1 MNLKNNSFVRNLY
14 KKAYFLSRRGLQELD
29 LVFTPF
35 VEVRFSKLN
44 QEDKVSFL
52 ELLENND
59 MDLMDW
65 IINEKPTPREFNNIV
80 IQVKDY
86 LKHERK

>member
-1 MNLKNNSFVRNLY
+1 MDSNLY
-14 KKAYFLSRRGLQELD
+14 KKAYFFSRRGLQELD

-35 VEVRFSKLN
+35 VEERFSELN

-52 ELLENND
+52 ELLDNND
-59 MDLMDW
+59 VDLMDW

-86 LKHERK
+86 LKYERK

>member
-1 MNLKNNSFVRNLY
+1 MDSNLY

-35 VEVRFSKLN
+35 VEERFSKLN

>member
-1 MNLKNNSFVRNLY
+1 MDSNLY

-35 VEVRFSKLN
+35 VELRFSKLN

-65 IINEKPTPREFNNIV
+65 IINEKPTPKEFNNIV

>member
-1 MNLKNNSFVRNLY
+1 MNLNLY

-29 LVFTPF
+29 LVLTPF
-35 VEVRFSKLN
+35 VEERFSKLN

-65 IINEKPTPREFNNIV
+65 IINEKPTPKEFNNIV

>member
-1 MNLKNNSFVRNLY
+1 VDSNLY

-29 LVFTPF
+29 LVLTPF
-35 VEVRFSKLN
+35 VEVRFSELN
-44 QEDKVSFL
+44 QEDKISFL

-65 IINEKPTPREFNNIV
+65 IINEKPTPKEFNNIV

>member
-1 MNLKNNSFVRNLY
+1 VDSNLY
-14 KKAYFLSRRGLQELD
+14 KRAYFLSRRGLQELD

-44 QEDKVSFL
+44 QEDKVYFL

-80 IQVKDY
+80 IQDKDY

>member
-1 MNLKNNSFVRNLY
+1 MNSNLY

-29 LVFTPF
+29 LVLTPF
-35 VEVRFSKLN
+35 VEERFSKLN
-44 QEDKVSFL
+44 QEDKLSFL

-65 IINEKPTPREFNNIV
+65 IINEKPTPKEFNNIV

>member
-1 MNLKNNSFVRNLY
+1 MNSNLY

-29 LVFTPF
+29 LVLTPF
-35 VEVRFSKLN
+35 VEVRFSELN

-65 IINEKPTPREFNNIV
+65 IINEKPTPKEFNNIV

>member
-1 MNLKNNSFVRNLY
+1 
-14 KKAYFLSRRGLQELD
+14 
-29 LVFTPF
+29 
-35 VEVRFSKLN
+35 
-44 QEDKVSFL
+44 
-52 ELLENND
+52 

>member
-1 MNLKNNSFVRNLY
+1 MDSNLY

-29 LVFTPF
+29 LVLTPF
-35 VEVRFSKLN
+35 VEERFSKLN

-65 IINEKPTPREFNNIV
+65 IINEKPTPKKFNNIV

>member
-1 MNLKNNSFVRNLY
+1 MDSNLY

-86 LKHERK
+86 LKHEKK

>member
-1 MNLKNNSFVRNLY
+1 MDSNLY

-29 LVFTPF
+29 LVLTPF
-35 VEVRFSKLN
+35 VELRFSELN

-65 IINEKPTPREFNNIV
+65 IINEKPTPKEFNNIV

>member
-1 MNLKNNSFVRNLY
+1 VNSNLY

-35 VEVRFSKLN
+35 VEERFSKLN

-65 IINEKPTPREFNNIV
+65 IINEKPTPKEFNNIV

>member
-1 MNLKNNSFVRNLY
+1 MDSNLY

-35 VEVRFSKLN
+35 VEERFSELN

-52 ELLENND
+52 ELIDNND
-59 MDLMDW
+59 VDLMDW

-86 LKHERK
+86 LKNERK

>member
-1 MNLKNNSFVRNLY
+1 MDSNLY

-35 VEVRFSKLN
+35 VEERFSELN

-52 ELLENND
+52 ELLDNND
-59 MDLMDW
+59 VDLMDW

-86 LKHERK
+86 LKNERK

>member
-1 MNLKNNSFVRNLY
+1 MYSNLY

-29 LVFTPF
+29 LVLTPF
-35 VEVRFSKLN
+35 VEVRFSELN

-65 IINEKPTPREFNNIV
+65 IINEKPTPKEFNNIV

>member
-1 MNLKNNSFVRNLY
+1 MDSNLY

-35 VEVRFSKLN
+35 VEERFSELN

-52 ELLENND
+52 KLLDNND
-59 MDLMDW
+59 VDLMDW

-86 LKHERK
+86 LKNERK

>member
-1 MNLKNNSFVRNLY
+1 MDSNLY

-65 IINEKPTPREFNNIV
+65 IINEKPTPKEFTNIV

>member
-1 MNLKNNSFVRNLY
+1 MNSNLY

-29 LVFTPF
+29 LVLIPF
-35 VEVRFSKLN
+35 VEERFSKLN

-59 MDLMDW
+59 IDLMDW
-65 IINEKPTPREFNNIV
+65 IINKKPTPKEFNNIV

>member
-1 MNLKNNSFVRNLY
+1 MDSNLY
-14 KKAYFLSRRGLQELD
+14 KKAYFLSRRGLQELV

-35 VEVRFSKLN
+35 VEERFSELN

-52 ELLENND
+52 ELLDNND
-59 MDLMDW
+59 VDLMDW

>member
-1 MNLKNNSFVRNLY
+1 MDSNLY

>member
-1 MNLKNNSFVRNLY
+1 MNSNLY

-29 LVFTPF
+29 LVLTPF
-35 VEVRFSKLN
+35 VEERFSKLN

-59 MDLMDW
+59 IDLMDW
-65 IINEKPTPREFNNIV
+65 IINEKPTPKEFNNIV

>member
-1 MNLKNNSFVRNLY
+1 MDSNLY

-35 VEVRFSKLN
+35 VEDRFSELN
-44 QEDKVSFL
+44 QEEKISFL

-59 MDLMDW
+59 VDLMDW
-65 IINEKPTPREFNNIV
+65 IINEEQIPKEFNNIV
-80 IQVKDY
+80 IQVKEY

>member
-1 MNLKNNSFVRNLY
+1 MDSNLY

-29 LVFTPF
+29 LVLTPF
-35 VEVRFSKLN
+35 VEERFSKLN

-80 IQVKDY
+80 TQVKDY

>member
-1 MNLKNNSFVRNLY
+1 MDSNLY

-65 IINEKPTPREFNNIV
+65 IINEKQTPREFNNIV

>member
-1 MNLKNNSFVRNLY
+1 MDSNLY

-35 VEVRFSKLN
+35 VEERFSKLN
-44 QEDKVSFL
+44 QDDKISFL

>member
-1 MNLKNNSFVRNLY
+1 MDSNLY

-29 LVFTPF
+29 LVLTPF
-35 VEVRFSKLN
+35 VEERFSKLN
-44 QEDKVSFL
+44 QEDKLSFL

-65 IINEKPTPREFNNIV
+65 IINEKPTPKEFNNIV

>member
-1 MNLKNNSFVRNLY
+1 MDSNLY

-29 LVFTPF
+29 LVLTPF
-35 VEVRFSKLN
+35 VEERFSKLN

-86 LKHERK
+86 LKNERK

>member
-1 MNLKNNSFVRNLY
+1 MDSNLY

-35 VEVRFSKLN
+35 VEERFSELN

-52 ELLENND
+52 ELLDNND
-59 MDLMDW
+59 VDLMDW

-86 LKHERK
+86 LKNERKYMYFDS

>member
-1 MNLKNNSFVRNLY
+1 MNSNLY

-65 IINEKPTPREFNNIV
+65 IINEKPTPKKFNNIV

>member
-1 MNLKNNSFVRNLY
+1 VNSNLY

-29 LVFTPF
+29 LVLTPF
-35 VEVRFSKLN
+35 VEERFSKLN

>member
-1 MNLKNNSFVRNLY
+1 MDSNLY

-35 VEVRFSKLN
+35 VEDRFSELN
-44 QEDKVSFL
+44 QEEKISFL

-59 MDLMDW
+59 VDLMDW
-65 IINEKPTPREFNNIV
+65 IINEEQIPKEFNNIV
-80 IQVKDY
+80 IQVKEY
-86 LKHERK
+86 LKYERK

>member
-1 MNLKNNSFVRNLY
+1 MDSNLY

-35 VEVRFSKLN
+35 VEERFTELN

-52 ELLENND
+52 ELLDNND
-59 MDLMDW
+59 VDLMDW

-80 IQVKDY
+80 IQVKNY

>member
-1 MNLKNNSFVRNLY
+1 MDSNLY

-29 LVFTPF
+29 LVLTPF
-35 VEVRFSKLN
+35 VEERFSKLN
-44 QEDKVSFL
+44 EEDKLSFL

-65 IINEKPTPREFNNIV
+65 IINEKPTPKEFNNIV

>member
-1 MNLKNNSFVRNLY
+1 MDSNLY

-35 VEVRFSKLN
+35 VEERFSELN

-52 ELLENND
+52 ELLDNND
-59 MDLMDW
+59 VDLMDW

-80 IQVKDY
+80 NQVKDY
-86 LKHERK
+86 LKNERK